1 LAPEEPLGF
10 CRASID
16 CRSFAAG
23 SLGLLIEKHAAP
35 GPAKLHSSRAW
46 SSMVNASP
54 QHINS
59 PRAKWQDGIL
69 IAQDGKAGHATPLWT
84 D

>member
-1 LAPEEPLGF
+1 MEINL
-10 CRASID
+10 CHYRM
-16 CRSFAAG
+16 AAG
-23 SLGLLIEKHAAP
+23 
-35 GPAKLHSSRAW
+35 LHS
-46 SSMVNASP
+46 VKGLELNASL
-54 QHINS
+54 QDINS